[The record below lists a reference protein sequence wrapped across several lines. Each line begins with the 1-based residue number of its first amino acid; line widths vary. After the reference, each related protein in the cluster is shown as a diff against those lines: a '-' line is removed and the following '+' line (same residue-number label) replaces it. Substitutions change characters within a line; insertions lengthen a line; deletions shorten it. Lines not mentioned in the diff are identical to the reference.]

1 MSTDIKKK
9 KLKKKIVNSRIEEQ
23 EQTNILNIPNS
34 RTNLLYSNIS
44 KYATDINRFVNK
56 EEILQNIDKYEY
68 IEIFDGFTSKV
79 HVLEYNDSKII
90 KKIYKSRNQNN
101 EYYVDD
107 SFIEESFHNEIQAL
121 SILKDELH
129 FPKII
134 GVDYNDYTIYM
145 TFVGKMLSLKK
156 ENINLDFIPKNWKF
170 QMYSILEIFKKYNLY
185 HNDITE
191 RNICINNDFIYL
203 VDFGNCKKHI
213 DTYYRNF
220 HNDLLYDSENI
231 IDFLNK
237 INNNSMEIRKCC
249 HGFIKT

>member
-1 MSTDIKKK
+1 MSVNTDKK
-9 KLKKKIVNSRIEEQ
+9 KLKKKISKPKTQEQ
-23 EQTNILNIPNS
+23 EQNNILNIPNS

-44 KYATDINRFVNK
+44 KYAIDVNRFIDK

-68 IEIFDGFTSKV
+68 IETFDGFTSKV
-79 HVLEYNDSKII
+79 HVLEYNNSKII

-101 EYYVDD
+101 EHYVEN
-107 SFIEESFHNEIQAL
+107 SFIEESFYNEIEAL
-121 SILKDELH
+121 LVLKDELH

-134 GVDYNDYTIYM
+134 AIDYDNYAIYM

-156 ENINLDFIPKNWKF
+156 ENINLDSIPKNWKF

-191 RNICINNDFIYL
+191 RNICINNNFIYL

-220 HNDLLYDSENI
+220 HGDLLFDSENI
-231 IDFLNK
+231 IDFLDK
-237 INNNSMEIRKCC
+237 INKNSMEIRKCC
-249 HGFIKT
+249 HGFIQT